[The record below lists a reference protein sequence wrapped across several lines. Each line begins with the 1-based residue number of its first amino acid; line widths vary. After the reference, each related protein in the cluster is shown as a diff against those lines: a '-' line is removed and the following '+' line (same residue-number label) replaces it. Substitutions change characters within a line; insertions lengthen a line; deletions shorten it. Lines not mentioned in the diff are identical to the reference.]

1 LGRSV
6 PTLTL
11 AFDDPQ
17 AFQREYAANLANG
30 GAFIP
35 TEARLELRD
44 PVQVQIVLRFCNKRI
59 AIPGEVVHAIPAEMA
74 SLGGPAGV
82 AVQFEGSAHAV
93 RALLEPLRTAAG
105 APEHKPIDAGRRRSP
120 RTPARV
126 PARIRG
132 GDGPVTGHTTNL
144 SQTGVL
150 VSVPGKGAPVGE
162 RVRVSLT
169 HPGSGESMEVDGVVV
184 REVETD
190 GGVSAVAIEFAP
202 AAGQRDDVHRFVER
216 IQSTEHTRRLGGI
229 SGEIQELGVGNLI
242 QMFAGAGAAGTLALH
257 SGAREGVVGFE
268 KGLLRFAR
276 LGPASG
282 MKALVRLLG
291 WNEGRFEFHA
301 TLDPVES
308 TDAPLPLEAALLEA
322 ARLLDEAARPGR
334 TRLDP
339 GARPRLVDAAA
350 ADGSNKT
357 EAAVLDLVRAGF
369 TVERILA
376 VIPEPDFDIE
386 HALEAL
392 LERGAIAV

>member
-1 LGRSV
+1 
-6 PTLTL
+6 
-11 AFDDPQ
+11 
-17 AFQREYAANLANG
+17 
-30 GAFIP
+30 
-35 TEARLELRD
+35 
-44 PVQVQIVLRFCNKRI
+44 
-59 AIPGEVVHAIPAEMA
+59 
-74 SLGGPAGV
+74 V

-93 RALLEPLRTAAG
+93 RALLEPLRSAAG
-105 APEHKPIDAGRRRSP
+105 APEHKRVDTGRRRSP

-132 GDGPVTGHTTNL
+132 AEGPVTGHTSNL

-162 RVRVSLT
+162 RVRVALT
-169 HPGSGESMEVDGVVV
+169 HPGSGESMEVEGVVV

-202 AAGQRDDVHRFVER
+202 PAGEREDVHRFVER

-229 SGEIQELGVGNLI
+229 TGEIQELGVGNLI
-242 QMFAGAGAAGTLALH
+242 QMFASAGAVGTLALT

-282 MKALVRLLG
+282 LKALVRLLA
-291 WNEGRFEFHA
+291 WSEGRFEFHA
-301 TLDPVES
+301 TLDPVEP
-308 TDAPLPLEAALLEA
+308 TEVPLPLEAALLEA
-322 ARLLDEAARPGR
+322 ARLLDESARPGR

-339 GARPRLVDAAA
+339 GVRPRLLDAGA
-350 ADGSNKT
+350 ADDSNKT

-369 TVERILA
+369 TIERILA
-376 VIPEPDFDIE
+376 VIPEPDLDVE
-386 HALEAL
+386 RALAAL

>member
-1 LGRSV
+1 V
-6 PTLTL
+6 PTLRLT
-11 AFDDPQ
+11 FDDAQ

-35 TEARLELRD
+35 TDRRFELRD
-44 PVQVQIVLRFCNKRI
+44 AVQVEIVLRFCNKRI
-59 AIPGEVVHAIPAEMA
+59 AIPGEVVHAIPPEMA
-74 SLGGPAGV
+74 SMGGPAGV

-93 RALLEPLRTAAG
+93 RALLEPLRSAAG
-105 APEHKPIDAGRRRSP
+105 APEHKPIDAGRRRAP

-132 GDGPVTGHTTNL
+132 TDGPVTGHTANL

-150 VSVPGKGAPVGE
+150 VSVPGRGAPVGE
-162 RVRVSLT
+162 RVRVALT
-169 HPGSGESMEVDGVVV
+169 HPGSGESMEVEGVVV
-184 REVETD
+184 REVESD

-202 AAGQRDDVHRFVER
+202 AAGDREDVLRFVER
-216 IQSTEHTRRLGGI
+216 IQATEHTRRLGGI
-229 SGEIQELGVGNLI
+229 SGEVQELGVGNLI
-242 QMFAGAGAAGTLALH
+242 QMFASAGAVGTLAFKND
-257 SGAREGVVGFE
+257 ARDGVVGFE

-291 WNEGRFEFHA
+291 WNDGQFEFHA

-308 TDAPLPLEAALLEA
+308 NDPPLPLEAALLEA
-322 ARLLDEAARPGR
+322 ARLLDEGARPGR
-334 TRLDP
+334 THLEP
-339 GARPRLVDAAA
+339 SARPRLVDAAA
-350 ADGSNKT
+350 ADATNKT

-376 VIPEPDFDIE
+376 VIPEPDLDIE

>member
-1 LGRSV
+1 V
-6 PTLTL
+6 PTLEL
-11 AFDDPQ
+11 VFDDAQ

-35 TEARLELRD
+35 TDRRFELRD
-44 PVQVQIVLRFCNKRI
+44 PVQVQIVLRFCKKRI
-59 AIPGEVVHAIPAEMA
+59 AIPGEVVHAIPPEMA

-93 RALLEPLRTAAG
+93 RALLEPLRSAAG
-105 APEHKPIDAGRRRSP
+105 APEHKPVDAGRRRAP

-126 PARIRG
+126 PARIKAKG
-132 GDGPVTGHTTNL
+132 SEGPVAGHTTNL

-162 RVRVSLT
+162 RVRVALT
-169 HPGSGESMEVDGVVV
+169 HPGSGESMEVEGVVV
-184 REVETD
+184 REVESD

-202 AAGQRDDVHRFVER
+202 AAGDREDVLRFVER

-242 QMFAGAGAAGTLALH
+242 QMFASAGAVGTLALH

-282 MKALVRLLG
+282 IKALVRLLG
-291 WNEGRFEFHA
+291 WSDGRFEFHA

-308 TDAPLPLEAALLEA
+308 NDPPLPLEAALLDA

-339 GARPRLVDAAA
+339 SARPRLVDAAA
-350 ADGSNKT
+350 ADASNKT
-357 EAAVLDLVRAGF
+357 EAAVLDLVQAGF

-376 VIPEPDFDIE
+376 VIPEPDLDVE

-392 LERGAIAV
+392 LERGAIAF

>member
-1 LGRSV
+1 VFEDAQSV
-6 PTLTL
+6 
-11 AFDDPQ
+11 
-17 AFQREYAANLANG
+17 QREYAANLANG

-35 TEARLELRD
+35 TDRRFELRD
-44 PVQVQIVLRFCNKRI
+44 PVQVQLVLRFCKKRLT
-59 AIPGEVVHAIPAEMA
+59 IPGEVVHAIPPEMA

-82 AVQFEGSAHAV
+82 AIQFEGSAHAV
-93 RALLEPLRTAAG
+93 RALLEPLRSAAG
-105 APEHKPIDAGRRRSP
+105 APEHKPVDAGRRRAP

-126 PARIRG
+126 PARIKGRG
-132 GDGPVTGHTTNL
+132 NAAPVAGHTTNL

-162 RVRVSLT
+162 RVRVALT
-169 HPGSGESMEVDGVVV
+169 HPGSGESMEVAGVVV
-184 REVETD
+184 REVESD

-202 AAGQRDDVHRFVER
+202 AAGDREDVLRFVER

-242 QMFAGAGAAGTLALH
+242 QMFASAGAVGTLALRD
-257 SGAREGVVGFE
+257 GAREGVVGFE
-268 KGLLRFAR
+268 KGLLRIAR

-282 MKALVRLLG
+282 IKALVRLLG
-291 WNEGRFEFHA
+291 LSEGRFEFHA

-308 TDAPLPLEAALLEA
+308 NDAPLPLEAALLEA

-339 GARPRLVDAAA
+339 AARPRLVNAAA
-350 ADGSNKT
+350 ADDSNKT
-357 EAAVLDLVRAGF
+357 EAAVLDLVQAGF

-376 VIPEPDFDIE
+376 VIPEPDLDVE
-386 HALEAL
+386 HALESL
-392 LERGAIAV
+392 LERGAIAF

>member
-1 LGRSV
+1 VS
-6 PTLTL
+6 TLEL
-11 AFDDPQ
+11 VFDDAQ

-35 TEARLELRD
+35 TDRRFELRD
-44 PVQVQIVLRFCNKRI
+44 AVQVQLVLRFCNKRI
-59 AIPGEVVHAIPAEMA
+59 AIPGEVVHAIPPEMA

-93 RALLEPLRTAAG
+93 RALLEPLRSAAG
-105 APEHKPIDAGRRRSP
+105 APEHKPVDAGRRRAP

-126 PARIRG
+126 PARIKRTG
-132 GDGPVTGHTTNL
+132 GPVAGHTTNL

-150 VSVPGKGAPVGE
+150 VSVAGKGAPVGE
-162 RVRVSLT
+162 RVRVALT
-169 HPGSGESMEVDGVVV
+169 LPGSGESMEVDGVVV
-184 REVETD
+184 REVESD

-202 AAGQRDDVHRFVER
+202 AAGDREDVLRFVEQ

-242 QMFAGAGAAGTLALH
+242 QMFAAAGAAGTLALH
-257 SGAREGVVGFE
+257 SGEREGVVGFE

-282 MKALVRLLG
+282 LKALVRLLG
-291 WNEGRFEFHA
+291 FSEGRFEFHA

-308 TDAPLPLEAALLEA
+308 NDPPFPLEAALLEA

-339 GARPRLVDAAA
+339 AARPRLVDAAA
-350 ADGSNKT
+350 ADAANKT
-357 EAAVLDLVRAGF
+357 EAAVLDLVQAGL

-376 VIPEPDFDIE
+376 VIPEPDLDVE

-392 LERGAIAV
+392 LERGAIAF